1 MKKLVIHIFHVHEN
15 AAITGANLAER
26 IRLVAGERGVA
37 LEVFIFGAAIGALS
51 DPAQTEYRDALV
63 ALAKAGVLVNVCQQS
78 VENMGQAD
86 ALRAL
91 GLRLEYARDA
101 FIRFAL
107 EGATV
112 ISL

>member
-15 AAITGANLAER
+15 AAITGAKLAER

-37 LEVFIFGAAIGALS
+37 LEVFIFGAAIAALS
-51 DPAQTEYRDALV
+51 DPAQKEYRDALS
-63 ALAKAGVLVNVCQQS
+63 ALARAGVPVNVCRQT

-107 EGATV
+107 EEATV